1 MSEEDDKNV
10 TNVTNVYISD
20 SVISKSSILGGK
32 KEPEEEIK
40 EKPEEEIKEPRSWSA
55 TFGFGLLMGA
65 ADAVPGVSG
74 GTIALII
81 GIYQKLISS
90 ISTCLDFVKDK
101 FPSHSKSEFYS
112 TFNFLFPLGCGMLC
126 SYYVVTKILVG
137 PDDSPGLLRQ
147 DSTGPYIFS
156 FFFGL
161 VLFSIREPWRYV
173 TTPEL
178 KHYVLAVVGVLMVF
192 IYTSFTLESDSDSKV
207 MLIVGGMF
215 ALTAMLLPGVS
226 GALVLLTL
234 GQYNSIASS
243 FHGGGLEPLMYLILG
258 GIIGL
263 FTFVPVMKYMIDQY
277 LGNTMAMLA
286 GLMCGSLITLW
297 PWKESYDGEG
307 LSPNLYLQV
316 LEDFTIV
323 SIFLT
328 FLFFGGG
335 IAASYGLKQFEVR
348 NGS

>member
-1 MSEEDDKNV
+1 MSEKN
-10 TNVTNVYISD
+10 
-20 SVISKSSILGGK
+20 
-32 KEPEEEIK
+32 EPE
-40 EKPEEEIKEPRSWSA
+40 SWPT

-101 FPSHSKSEFYS
+101 FPSHSRSEFYS

-277 LGNTMAMLA
+277 LDNTMAMLS

-316 LEDFTIV
+316 LEDLPIV

-335 IAASYGLKQFEVR
+335 IAASYGLKQLEVQ
-348 NGS
+348 NWS

>member
-1 MSEEDDKNV
+1 MSEKN
-10 TNVTNVYISD
+10 
-20 SVISKSSILGGK
+20 
-32 KEPEEEIK
+32 
-40 EKPEEEIKEPRSWSA
+40 EPRSWLA

-90 ISTCLDFVKDK
+90 ISTGLDFVKDM
-101 FPSHSKSEFYS
+101 FPSHSRSEFYS
-112 TFNFLFPLGCGMLC
+112 TLNFLFPLGCGMLC

-173 TTPEL
+173 ATPEL
-178 KHYVLAVVGVLMVF
+178 KHYLLVVAGVLVVF
-192 IYTSFTLESDSDSKV
+192 IYTSINLESDSDSKV
-207 MLIVGGMF
+207 MLIVGGML

-234 GQYNSIASS
+234 GQYNSVAGS
-243 FHGGGLEPLMYLILG
+243 FHGGDLEPLMYLILG

-263 FTFVPVMKYMIDQY
+263 FTFIPFMNYMISEYID
-277 LGNTMAMLA
+277 NTMAMLA

-297 PWKESYDGEG
+297 PWKEAYGGDG

-316 LEDFTIV
+316 LEDFTFAP
-323 SIFLT
+323 IFLT
-328 FLFFGGG
+328 FLFFGSG
-335 IAASYGLKQFEVR
+335 IAASYGLKQLEAQDR
-348 NGS
+348 P

>member
-1 MSEEDDKNV
+1 MSEKNE
-10 TNVTNVYISD
+10 S
-20 SVISKSSILGGK
+20 
-32 KEPEEEIK
+32 
-40 EKPEEEIKEPRSWSA
+40 RSWPA

-90 ISTCLDFVKDK
+90 ISICLDFVKAK
-101 FPSHSKSEFYS
+101 FPSHSRSEFFS
-112 TFNFLFPLGCGMLC
+112 SFIFLFPLGCGMLC
-126 SYYVVTKILVG
+126 SYYIVTKILVG

-173 TTPEL
+173 SIPEL
-178 KHYVLAVVGVLMVF
+178 KHYILAVTGVLVVF
-192 IYTSFTLESDSDSKV
+192 IYTSFTLESDSKI

-243 FHGGGLEPLMYLILG
+243 FHGGDLEPLMYLILG

-263 FTFVPVMKYMIDQY
+263 FTFIPFMNYMISEYID
-277 LGNTMAMLA
+277 NTMALLA

-297 PWKESYDGEG
+297 PWKADYSANG

-316 LEDFTIV
+316 LEDFTFS

-335 IAASYGLKQFEVR
+335 IAASYGLKHLEIQ
-348 NGS
+348 NKS

>member
-1 MSEEDDKNV
+1 MSEKNEP
-10 TNVTNVYISD
+10 
-20 SVISKSSILGGK
+20 KS
-32 KEPEEEIK
+32 
-40 EKPEEEIKEPRSWSA
+40 WTT

-215 ALTAMLLPGVS
+215 AFTAMLLPGVS

-277 LGNTMAMLA
+277 LDNTMAMLA

-316 LEDFTIV
+316 LEDFTFA

-335 IAASYGLKQFEVR
+335 IAASYGLKQLEVQ

>member
-1 MSEEDDKNV
+1 MPLGLNIIEIRMSEKNEP
-10 TNVTNVYISD
+10 
-20 SVISKSSILGGK
+20 KS
-32 KEPEEEIK
+32 
-40 EKPEEEIKEPRSWSA
+40 WTT

-101 FPSHSKSEFYS
+101 FPSHSRSELYS

-173 TTPEL
+173 PTPEL

-215 ALTAMLLPGVS
+215 AFTAMLLPGVS

-277 LGNTMAMLA
+277 LDNTMAMLA

-316 LEDFTIV
+316 LEDFTFA

-335 IAASYGLKQFEVR
+335 IAASYGLKQFESQNR
-348 NGS
+348 S

>member
-1 MSEEDDKNV
+1 MSEKNEP
-10 TNVTNVYISD
+10 
-20 SVISKSSILGGK
+20 KSW
-32 KEPEEEIK
+32 P
-40 EKPEEEIKEPRSWSA
+40 A

-65 ADAVPGVSG
+65 SDAVPGVSG

-81 GIYQKLISS
+81 GIYQKLIGS

-101 FPSHSKSEFYS
+101 FPSHSRPEFYS
-112 TFNFLFPLGCGMLC
+112 AFNFLFPLGCGMLC

-178 KHYVLAVVGVLMVF
+178 KHYILAAVGVLCVF
-192 IYTSFTLESDSDSKV
+192 IYTSFALESDGKV
-207 MLIVGGMF
+207 MLIVGGML

-234 GQYNSIASS
+234 GQYNSIAGS
-243 FHGGGLEPLMYLILG
+243 FHGGGLEPLMYLIMG

-263 FTFVPVMKYMIDQY
+263 FTFIPFMNYMLSKYID
-277 LGNTMAMLA
+277 NTMATLA

-297 PWKESYDGEG
+297 PWKTNYGGDG

-316 LEDFTIV
+316 LEDFTFG

-335 IAASYGLKQFEVR
+335 IVASYGLKQFEVQNR
-348 NGS
+348 S

>member
-1 MSEEDDKNV
+1 MGIRMSEKNEP
-10 TNVTNVYISD
+10 
-20 SVISKSSILGGK
+20 KSWLT
-32 KEPEEEIK
+32 
-40 EKPEEEIKEPRSWSA
+40 

-101 FPSHSKSEFYS
+101 FPSHSRSEFYS

-215 ALTAMLLPGVS
+215 AFTAMLLPGVS

-277 LGNTMAMLA
+277 LDNTMAMLA

-297 PWKESYDGEG
+297 PWKEGYGGDG

-316 LEDFTIV
+316 LEDFTFA

-335 IAASYGLKQFEVR
+335 IAASYGLKQFEAQNR
-348 NGS
+348 S

>member
-1 MSEEDDKNV
+1 MPLGLNIIEIRMSEKNEP
-10 TNVTNVYISD
+10 
-20 SVISKSSILGGK
+20 KS
-32 KEPEEEIK
+32 
-40 EKPEEEIKEPRSWSA
+40 WTT

-101 FPSHSKSEFYS
+101 FPSHSRSEFYS

-173 TTPEL
+173 PTPEL

-215 ALTAMLLPGVS
+215 AFTAMLLPGVS

-277 LGNTMAMLA
+277 LDNTMAMLA

-316 LEDFTIV
+316 LEDFTFA

-335 IAASYGLKQFEVR
+335 IAASYGLKQFESQNR
-348 NGS
+348 S

>member
-1 MSEEDDKNV
+1 MSEKNEP
-10 TNVTNVYISD
+10 
-20 SVISKSSILGGK
+20 KSWLT
-32 KEPEEEIK
+32 
-40 EKPEEEIKEPRSWSA
+40 

-101 FPSHSKSEFYS
+101 FPSHSRSELYS

-316 LEDFTIV
+316 LEDFTFA
-323 SIFLT
+323 SIFVT

-335 IAASYGLKQFEVR
+335 IAASYGLKQFEAQNR
-348 NGS
+348 S

>member
-1 MSEEDDKNV
+1 MSEKNEP
-10 TNVTNVYISD
+10 
-20 SVISKSSILGGK
+20 KSW
-32 KEPEEEIK
+32 PT
-40 EKPEEEIKEPRSWSA
+40 

-101 FPSHSKSEFYS
+101 FPSHSRSEFYS

-215 ALTAMLLPGVS
+215 AFTAMLLPGVS

-277 LGNTMAMLA
+277 LDNTMAMLA

-316 LEDFTIV
+316 LEDFTFA

-335 IAASYGLKQFEVR
+335 IAASYGLKQFESKNR
-348 NGS
+348 S

>member
-1 MSEEDDKNV
+1 MSEKNE
-10 TNVTNVYISD
+10 S
-20 SVISKSSILGGK
+20 
-32 KEPEEEIK
+32 
-40 EKPEEEIKEPRSWSA
+40 RSWPA

-90 ISTCLDFVKDK
+90 ISICLDFVKAK
-101 FPSHSKSEFYS
+101 FPSHSRSEFFS
-112 TFNFLFPLGCGMLC
+112 SFIFLFPLGCGMLC
-126 SYYVVTKILVG
+126 SYYIVTKILVG

-173 TTPEL
+173 SIPEL
-178 KHYVLAVVGVLMVF
+178 KHYILAVTGVLVVF
-192 IYTSFTLESDSDSKV
+192 IYTSFTLESDSKI

-243 FHGGGLEPLMYLILG
+243 FHGGDLEPLMYLILG

-263 FTFVPVMKYMIDQY
+263 FTFIPFMNYMISEYID
-277 LGNTMAMLA
+277 NTMALLA

-297 PWKESYDGEG
+297 PWKADYDGDG

-316 LEDFTIV
+316 LEDFTFS

-335 IAASYGLKQFEVR
+335 IAASYGLKQFEVQNR
-348 NGS
+348 S

>member
-1 MSEEDDKNV
+1 MPLGLNIIEIRMSEKNEP
-10 TNVTNVYISD
+10 
-20 SVISKSSILGGK
+20 KS
-32 KEPEEEIK
+32 
-40 EKPEEEIKEPRSWSA
+40 WTT

-101 FPSHSKSEFYS
+101 FPSHSRSEFYS

-215 ALTAMLLPGVS
+215 AFTAMLLPGVS

-277 LGNTMAMLA
+277 LDNTMAMLA

-316 LEDFTIV
+316 LEDFTFA

-335 IAASYGLKQFEVR
+335 IAASYGLKQFESQNR
-348 NGS
+348 S

>member
-1 MSEEDDKNV
+1 MSEKNE
-10 TNVTNVYISD
+10 S
-20 SVISKSSILGGK
+20 
-32 KEPEEEIK
+32 
-40 EKPEEEIKEPRSWSA
+40 RSWPA

-90 ISTCLDFVKDK
+90 ISTGLDFVKDR
-101 FPSHSKSEFYS
+101 FPPHSRSEFYS
-112 TFNFLFPLGCGMLC
+112 AFNFLFPLGCGMLC

-137 PDDSPGLLRQ
+137 PDDSPGLLRK
-147 DSTGPYIFS
+147 DSTGPYIFA

-173 TTPEL
+173 STPEL
-178 KHYVLAVVGVLMVF
+178 KHYILAAVGVLTVF

-207 MLIVGGMF
+207 MLIVGGMLS
-215 ALTAMLLPGVS
+215 LTAMLLPGVS

-243 FHGGGLEPLMYLILG
+243 FHGGDLGPLMYLILG
-258 GIIGL
+258 GTIGL
-263 FTFVPVMKYMIDQY
+263 FTFVPVMKYMMNQY
-277 LGNTMAMLA
+277 LDNTMAMLA

-297 PWKESYDGEG
+297 PWKADYDGEV
-307 LSPNLYLQV
+307 LSSNLYLQV
-316 LEDFTIV
+316 LEDFTFA

-335 IAASYGLKQFEVR
+335 IAASYGLKQLEAQDR
-348 NGS
+348 P

>member
-1 MSEEDDKNV
+1 MSEKNEP
-10 TNVTNVYISD
+10 
-20 SVISKSSILGGK
+20 KSW
-32 KEPEEEIK
+32 PT
-40 EKPEEEIKEPRSWSA
+40 

-101 FPSHSKSEFYS
+101 FPSHSRSEFYS

-215 ALTAMLLPGVS
+215 AFTAMLLPGVS

-277 LGNTMAMLA
+277 LDNTMAMLA

-316 LEDFTIV
+316 LEDFTFA

-335 IAASYGLKQFEVR
+335 IAASYGLKQFESQNR
-348 NGS
+348 S

>member
-1 MSEEDDKNV
+1 MSEEND
-10 TNVTNVYISD
+10 
-20 SVISKSSILGGK
+20 SKSW
-32 KEPEEEIK
+32 PV
-40 EKPEEEIKEPRSWSA
+40 

-90 ISTCLDFVKDK
+90 ISLCLDFVKDK
-101 FPSHSKSEFYS
+101 FPSHSRSEFYS
-112 TFNFLFPLGCGMLC
+112 SFIFLFPLGCGILC
-126 SYYVVTKILVG
+126 SYYLVTKILVG

-173 TTPEL
+173 PTPEL
-178 KHYVLAVVGVLMVF
+178 KHYILAAIGVLVVF
-192 IYTSFTLESDSDSKV
+192 IYTSFALESDSKV

-234 GQYNSIASS
+234 GQYNTIAGS
-243 FHGGGLEPLMYLILG
+243 FHGGNLEPLMYLILG
-258 GIIGL
+258 GLIGL
-263 FTFVPVMKYMIDQY
+263 FTFIPFMNYMISEYID
-277 LGNTMAMLA
+277 NTMALLA

-297 PWKESYDGEG
+297 PWKVDYSGDG
-307 LSPNLYLQV
+307 LSPNLYLHV
-316 LEDFTIV
+316 LEDFTIS

-335 IAASYGLKQFEVR
+335 IAASYGLKQLEVQNR
-348 NGS
+348 P

>member
-1 MSEEDDKNV
+1 MSEKNE
-10 TNVTNVYISD
+10 S
-20 SVISKSSILGGK
+20 
-32 KEPEEEIK
+32 
-40 EKPEEEIKEPRSWSA
+40 RSWSA

-90 ISTCLDFVKDK
+90 ISTGLDFVKDR
-101 FPSHSKSEFYS
+101 FPPHSRSEFYS
-112 TFNFLFPLGCGMLC
+112 AFNFLFPLGCGMLC

-147 DSTGPYIFS
+147 HSTGPYIFS

-173 TTPEL
+173 ATPEL
-178 KHYVLAVVGVLMVF
+178 KHYLLVVAGVLVVF
-192 IYTSFTLESDSDSKV
+192 IYTSINLESDSDSKV
-207 MLIVGGMF
+207 MLIVGGML

-234 GQYNSIASS
+234 GQYNSVAGS
-243 FHGGGLEPLMYLILG
+243 FHGGDLEPLMYLILG

-263 FTFVPVMKYMIDQY
+263 FTFIPFMNYMISEYID
-277 LGNTMAMLA
+277 NTMAMLA

-297 PWKESYDGEG
+297 PWKEAYGG
-307 LSPNLYLQV
+307 TVLSPNLYLQV
-316 LEDFTIV
+316 LEDFTFA

-335 IAASYGLKQFEVR
+335 IAASYRLKQFEAQDR
-348 NGS
+348 S

>member
-1 MSEEDDKNV
+1 MSEKNEP
-10 TNVTNVYISD
+10 
-20 SVISKSSILGGK
+20 KSWLT
-32 KEPEEEIK
+32 
-40 EKPEEEIKEPRSWSA
+40 

-101 FPSHSKSEFYS
+101 FPSHSRSEFFS

-226 GALVLLTL
+226 GALVLLTF

-348 NGS
+348 NWS

>member
-1 MSEEDDKNV
+1 MSEKNE
-10 TNVTNVYISD
+10 S
-20 SVISKSSILGGK
+20 
-32 KEPEEEIK
+32 
-40 EKPEEEIKEPRSWSA
+40 RSWPA

-90 ISTCLDFVKDK
+90 ISICLDFVKAK
-101 FPSHSKSEFYS
+101 FPSHSRSEFFS
-112 TFNFLFPLGCGMLC
+112 SFIFLFPLGCGMLC
-126 SYYVVTKILVG
+126 SYYLVTKILVG

-173 TTPEL
+173 STLEL
-178 KHYVLAVVGVLMVF
+178 KHYILAATGVLVVF
-192 IYTSFTLESDSDSKV
+192 IYTSFTLESDSKV

-243 FHGGGLEPLMYLILG
+243 FHGGDLEPLMYLILG

-263 FTFVPVMKYMIDQY
+263 FTFIPFMNYMISEYID
-277 LGNTMAMLA
+277 NTMALLA

-297 PWKESYDGEG
+297 PWKADYDANG

-316 LEDFTIV
+316 LEDFTFA

-335 IAASYGLKQFEVR
+335 IAASYGLKQFEVQNR
-348 NGS
+348 S

>member
-1 MSEEDDKNV
+1 MSEKNEP
-10 TNVTNVYISD
+10 
-20 SVISKSSILGGK
+20 KSW
-32 KEPEEEIK
+32 PT
-40 EKPEEEIKEPRSWSA
+40 

-101 FPSHSKSEFYS
+101 FPSHSRSELYS

-277 LGNTMAMLA
+277 LDNTMAMLA

-348 NGS
+348 NWS